1 MDLSGDT
8 VVIRLVLVVVCL
20 VLSAF
25 FSSSETA
32 LTTVNL
38 IRIRNLADNGD
49 KAAAWVLKARRDQ
62 SKMLGAILIGNNV
75 VNLSA
80 SSMLTVLV
88 TDVFGSQAV
97 GAATGVLTLLVLL
110 FGEITPKTIATL
122 EAEKNALRFA
132 RVICLLMTIL
142 TPVIFVVNLLSGG
155 VLRLLGVDPNKP
167 TDSITEDE
175 LRTIVEVGHEKG
187 VIESEEKEMINNV
200 FDLGDSV
207 ARDIMVPRIDMSFV
221 DVEASYEELMEIFRR
236 DHYTRLP
243 VYEDNTDNVIG
254 IINMKDLILLEDRA
268 AFSVRDYLRQPLFT
282 FESKK
287 LSELMIEMRKTSNN
301 IVIVLDEYGATA
313 GLITLEDILEEI
325 VGDIRDE
332 FDADEEDELKEIS
345 KGEYLAD
352 GSMNLDD
359 INDRLGLELVSE
371 DFDSLGGFM
380 IDRLEHLP
388 AEGEE
393 VDTEEVR
400 LVVEKVNKN
409 RIDKV
414 HIYVKKRLQMKRIC
428 DKLIP
433 L

>member
-110 FGEITPKTIATL
+110 FGEIAPKTIATL

-132 RVICLLMTIL
+132 RVICFLMTIL

-243 VYEDNTDNVIG
+243 VYEDNTDNIIG

-332 FDADEEDELKEIS
+332 FDADEEDELKELS

-359 INDRLGLELVSE
+359 INDQLDLELVSE

-393 VDTEEVR
+393 VETEDVR

-414 HIYVKKRLQMKRIC
+414 HIYVKKTVAN
-428 DKLIP
+428 
-433 L
+433 

>member
-175 LRTIVEVGHEKG
+175 LRTIVEGGHEKG
-187 VIESEEKEMINNV
+187 VI
-200 FDLGDSV
+200 
-207 ARDIMVPRIDMSFV
+207 
-221 DVEASYEELMEIFRR
+221 
-236 DHYTRLP
+236 
-243 VYEDNTDNVIG
+243 
-254 IINMKDLILLEDRA
+254 
-268 AFSVRDYLRQPLFT
+268 
-282 FESKK
+282 
-287 LSELMIEMRKTSNN
+287 
-301 IVIVLDEYGATA
+301 
-313 GLITLEDILEEI
+313 
-325 VGDIRDE
+325 
-332 FDADEEDELKEIS
+332 
-345 KGEYLAD
+345 
-352 GSMNLDD
+352 
-359 INDRLGLELVSE
+359 
-371 DFDSLGGFM
+371 
-380 IDRLEHLP
+380 
-388 AEGEE
+388 
-393 VDTEEVR
+393 
-400 LVVEKVNKN
+400 
-409 RIDKV
+409 
-414 HIYVKKRLQMKRIC
+414 
-428 DKLIP
+428 
-433 L
+433 

>member
-1 MDLSGDT
+1 MDLSGAT

-414 HIYVKKRLQMKRIC
+414 HIYVKKTVANEADL
-428 DKLIP
+428 
-433 L
+433 

>member
-1 MDLSGDT
+1 
-8 VVIRLVLVVVCL
+8 VLVVVCL

-97 GAATGVLTLLVLL
+97 GAANGVLTLLVLL

-414 HIYVKKRLQMKRIC
+414 HIYVKKTVANEADL
-428 DKLIP
+428 
-433 L
+433 

>member
-49 KAAAWVLKARRDQ
+49 KAAAWVLKVRRDQ

-132 RVICLLMTIL
+132 RVICFLMTIL

-243 VYEDNTDNVIG
+243 VYEDNTDNIIG

-414 HIYVKKRLQMKRIC
+414 HIYVKKTVANEADL
-428 DKLIP
+428 
-433 L
+433 

>member
-313 GLITLEDILEEI
+313 GLITLEDVLEEI

-414 HIYVKKRLQMKRIC
+414 HIYVKKTVANEADL
-428 DKLIP
+428 
-433 L
+433 

>member
-142 TPVIFVVNLLSGG
+142 TPVIIVVNLLSGG

-414 HIYVKKRLQMKRIC
+414 HIYVKKTVANEADL
-428 DKLIP
+428 
-433 L
+433 

>member
-371 DFDSLGGFM
+371 DFDSLGGFL

-414 HIYVKKRLQMKRIC
+414 HIYVKKTVANEADL
-428 DKLIP
+428 
-433 L
+433 

>member
-414 HIYVKKRLQMKRIC
+414 HIYVKKTVENEADL
-428 DKLIP
+428 
-433 L
+433 